1 MEVAG
6 RVVQSQESHPEQAE
20 SGDVTLASDPGS
32 GTRGAG
38 QSRGRGGSSLTMPS
52 SLPQAD
58 TLTFPFQYNTRRI
71 IHALV
76 KEKLNKLEKGDK

>member
-38 QSRGRGGSSLTMPS
+38 QSRGRGGPWRG
-52 SLPQAD
+52 
-58 TLTFPFQYNTRRI
+58 TLASGHKPR
-71 IHALV
+71 
-76 KEKLNKLEKGDK
+76 

>member
-20 SGDVTLASDPGS
+20 SGDVTMASDPGS

-58 TLTFPFQYNTRRI
+58 TLTFPCSYTYKPNGNGR
-71 IHALV
+71 
-76 KEKLNKLEKGDK
+76 EK